1 MRRLPSAR
9 RGLGTG
15 GFLLEIGKRLALL
28 GRRQGF
34 SLTPPF
40 PNLNLILTLIL
51 TPELVASFPP
61 PPRAE
66 LVVTDSGPP
75 K

>member
-1 MRRLPSAR
+1 MRRLPVAR

-15 GFLLEIGKRLALL
+15 GLLLEIGKHLALL
-28 GRRQGF
+28 GRRQSF
-34 SLTPPF
+34 SLSLPF
-40 PNLNLILTLIL
+40 PNLNLILT
-51 TPELVASFPP
+51 PESVASFPP

-66 LVVTDSGPP
+66 LVVTDSGLP